1 MRKNNVLIYL
11 VTAFIAFG
19 QSISRGNFP
28 SYVEVLGGTI
38 VSYGF
43 IQSVQTFSSLLFLVP
58 SAFLADKL
66 GHRRLILSGTLVY
79 SLSYVL
85 IAFTPHWEYLAIGAF
100 GVGLAGGMILP
111 SQVALLAHDNPNSRI
126 NVFTRNETARW
137 TSLALGYFTSSV
149 FFFIFQN
156 EFSYINLQFT
166 MIGTLIITLTAII
179 PSLLLGNNDEWRN
192 NANMK
197 EDGNL
202 KAIIVNP
209 EGKFVIGFLL
219 ISLMIGFGAGFLV
232 PFSQP
237 YFVRRFSLGPSEVNL
252 IMATAQ
258 IMTAMFM
265 GLIPSLTNRLSD
277 TKVIY
282 LTQGLSI
289 PLVLILAFSKI
300 LPLSLLAFLFRIAL
314 MNMSIPAQTT
324 ILQKYVPAAFRA
336 RVQSLMQINDRLGRS
351 FSPSI
356 SAILIEE
363 TDEFYHSFSITAAM
377 YSAAVL
383 TLFIITR
390 NLKRE
395 LRRNQ
400 PT

>member
-19 QSISRGNFP
+19 QSLSRGNFP

-43 IQSVQTFSSLLFLVP
+43 IQSVQTFSNLLFLFP
-58 SAFLADKL
+58 AALLADKL
-66 GHRRLILSGTLVY
+66 GHRRLIFSGTLVY

-85 IAFTPHWEYLAIGAF
+85 IAFTPHWEYLLIGAF
-100 GVGLAGGMILP
+100 GVGLGGGMIMP
-111 SQVALLAHDNPNSRI
+111 SQVAILAHDNPNKRI

-137 TSLALGYFTSSV
+137 SSLALGYLFSS
-149 FFFIFQN
+149 FFFFLFQN
-156 EFSYINLQFT
+156 EFSYRNLQLT
-166 MIGTLIITLTAII
+166 MIGTLTITIIAII
-179 PSLLLGNNDEWRN
+179 PSLLLAKTDEWRN
-192 NANMK
+192 NANTQQ
-197 EDGNL
+197 DVDL
-202 KAIIVNP
+202 RAIIDNP

-237 YFVRRFSLGPSEVNL
+237 YFVRRFSLGPSEINL

-258 IMTAMFM
+258 IMTAVFM
-265 GLIPSLTNRLSD
+265 GLIPSLSNKLSD

-289 PLVLILAFSKI
+289 PLVLILAYSKI
-300 LPLSLLAFLFRIAL
+300 LPLSLFAFLFRIAL
-314 MNMSIPAQTT
+314 MNMSSPAQTT
-324 ILQKYVPAAFRA
+324 VLQKYVPATFRA
-336 RVQSLMQINDRLGRS
+336 RVQSLMQVSDRLGRS

-363 TDEFYHSFSITAAM
+363 TDEFYHSFSITATM

-383 TLFIITR
+383 TLYLITR
-390 NLKRE
+390 NLKKK
-395 LRRNQ
+395 LHHKQ
-400 PT
+400 IT

>member
-11 VTAFIAFG
+11 VTALIAFG

-43 IQSVQTFSSLLFLVP
+43 IQSVQTFSNLLFLFP
-58 SAFLADKL
+58 AALLADKL

-79 SLSYVL
+79 SMSFFL
-85 IAFTPHWEYLAIGAF
+85 IAFTPQWEFLLIGAF
-100 GVGLAGGMILP
+100 GVGLAGGMIMP
-111 SQVALLAHDNPNSRI
+111 SQVAILAHDNPNSRI

-137 TSLALGYFTSSV
+137 SSLALGYLFSS
-149 FFFIFQN
+149 FFFFLFQN
-156 EFSYINLQFT
+156 EFSYRNLQWT
-166 MIGTLIITLTAII
+166 MIGTLGITLLAII
-179 PSLLLGNNDEWRN
+179 PSLFLANTNEWRN
-192 NANMK
+192 NSK
-197 EDGNL
+197 DQEDIDL
-202 KAIIVNP
+202 RAMIVDP

-237 YFVRRFSLGPSEVNL
+237 YFVRRFSLGPSEINV
-252 IMATAQ
+252 IMALAQ
-258 IMTAMFM
+258 IMTAVFM
-265 GLIPSLTNRLSD
+265 GIIPSMSNKFSN

-289 PLVLILAFSKI
+289 PLVLILAYSKI
-300 LPLSLLAFLFRIAL
+300 LPLSLFAFLFRIAL
-314 MNMSIPAQTT
+314 MNMSRPAQITV
-324 ILQKYVPAAFRA
+324 LQKYVPATFRA
-336 RVQSLMQINDRLGRS
+336 RVQSLMQVSDRLGRS

-363 TDEFYHSFSITAAM
+363 TDEFYHSYSITALM

-383 TLFIITR
+383 TLYLITKKLKR
-390 NLKRE
+390 NLRIKQR
-395 LRRNQ
+395 
-400 PT
+400 T

>member
-11 VTAFIAFG
+11 VTAFLAFG
-19 QSISRGNFP
+19 QSLSRGNFP

-38 VSYGF
+38 ISYGF
-43 IQSVQTFSSLLFLVP
+43 IQSVQTFTNLLFLFP
-58 SAFLADKL
+58 AALLADKL
-66 GHRRLILSGTLVY
+66 GHRRLIFSGTLVY

-85 IAFTPHWEYLAIGAF
+85 IAFTPHWEYLLIGAF
-100 GVGLAGGMILP
+100 GVGLGGGMIMP
-111 SQVALLAHDNPNSRI
+111 SQVAILAHDNPNKRI

-137 TSLALGYFTSSV
+137 SSLALGYLFSSF

-156 EFSYINLQFT
+156 EFSYRNLQWT
-166 MIGTLIITLTAII
+166 IIGTLIITSLSII
-179 PSLLLGNNDEWRN
+179 PSLLLANTDEWRN
-192 NANMK
+192 NSRDQ
-197 EDGNL
+197 EDKDL
-202 KAIIVNP
+202 RAIISAP
-209 EGKFVIGFLL
+209 EGKFVIGFFL

-237 YFVRRFSLGPSEVNL
+237 YFVRRFSLGPSEINV

-258 IMTAMFM
+258 IMTAVFM
-265 GLIPSLTNRLSD
+265 GLIPSLSNKFSD
-277 TKVIY
+277 TRVIY

-289 PLVLILAFSKI
+289 PLVLILAYSRV
-300 LPLSLLAFLFRIAL
+300 LPLSLFAFLFRIAL

-324 ILQKYVPAAFRA
+324 VLQKYVPATFRA
-336 RVQSLMQINDRLGRS
+336 RVQSLMQVSDRLGRS

-363 TDEFYHSFSITAAM
+363 TDEFYHSFSITATM

-383 TLFIITR
+383 TLYLITR
-390 NLKRE
+390 NLKRN
-395 LRRNQ
+395 LQIKKR
-400 PT
+400 T